1 MCTNLKEGFRF
12 SSSRLLQE
20 SQRGISFFLLPDSIA
35 QNNLR
40 KLNPFFSVGGS
51 ISLTTSSTT
60 DTSTTDTSTMSSSIS
75 HNIKKR
81 PNAKDVFIT
90 PKVLSKIHID
100 SIDYKDTDLW
110 LDPCKNSGSYYNQ
123 FPTENKESC
132 EILEGK
138 DFFEYR
144 GSPDIIIQNP
154 PYSILDTWIKK
165 NIELNPRVISMLI
178 GIGNLT
184 TRRIEWLEKAGYGL
198 TKMKMLKVYKWY
210 GMSMIVN
217 FEKDKESIIE
227 FDRTIYREDK
237 VEEEPKKKNKKL
249 VITKFSSI
257 YSPPPP
263 YVEEEEDV

>member
-1 MCTNLKEGFRF
+1 VGFRF

-75 HNIKKR
+75 HNIKNR
-81 PNAKDVFIT
+81 TNAKDVFIT

-237 VEEEPKKKNKKL
+237 VEEVKVEEVKEEPKKKKKL
-249 VITKFSSI
+249 VIRSVISA
-257 YSPPPP
+257 YYPPPP
-263 YVEEEEDV
+263 YEE